1 MLGLERETRGGEGE
15 GEGEGEGRGGER
27 RGERGAASG
36 VARARARQT
45 ITIIIAI
52 AVPSRLFLYRY
63 SFRSLCWRLN
73 RPDEDIVSGYGS
85 ALDAPPF
92 LSHRPCTRQHQRRL
106 SLVSYT

>member
-1 MLGLERETRGGEGE
+1 VRGKREEGVSVEER
-15 GEGEGEGRGGER
+15 GER
-27 RGERGAASG
+27 RAAL
-36 VARARARQT
+36 RERARQT

-106 SLVSYT
+106 SLVSCT